1 MLLRSFCDVLVMR
14 EYLELKRKIVQSSN
28 ARSECAKTRK
38 SMFSLRIEYNQM
50 KGGCKGLHPQMKAM
64 DSKKALRHLRRVP
77 CSLVLEFYLNIVL
90 AENGDGLE
98 QAAPESFVKF
108 SQQRLVTNE
117 INECGHHLHSD
128 TIRFNLLFQ
137 FPILCLCFIVSFY
150 KRIVSCLI
158 FRLILCYS
166 CIFSDAVLNHSAS
179 SAVSSF
185 I

>member
-77 CSLVLEFYLNIVL
+77 C
-90 AENGDGLE
+90 
-98 QAAPESFVKF
+98 
-108 SQQRLVTNE
+108 R
-117 INECGHHLHSD
+117 
-128 TIRFNLLFQ
+128 
-137 FPILCLCFIVSFY
+137 
-150 KRIVSCLI
+150 
-158 FRLILCYS
+158 
-166 CIFSDAVLNHSAS
+166 
-179 SAVSSF
+179 
-185 I
+185 